1 MRWPNT
7 CEFHNSVPA
16 LLCPFLGWVAYF
28 LRDISVYLKCAPP
41 TILDVYK
48 GYVLLKISW
57 LIDPIS
63 TQSITFGER
72 ETVFRLISA
81 RKEETCTRPQFV
93 IEQANLLRA
102 ATGDPLSFIIRSP
115 EDTQPVVLFRAYFP
129 ESA

>member
-1 MRWPNT
+1 MHWPNT

-81 RKEETCTRPQFV
+81 RKEETCTWPQFFTQQV
-93 IEQANLLRA
+93 NLLRA
-102 ATGDPLSFIIRSP
+102 ATVSGSIKFYSMESRGYSASCTFSSI
-115 EDTQPVVLFRAYFP
+115 FP
-129 ESA
+129 